1 MTEFLF
7 CLYRFTVKTS
17 EGAAFG
23 AALLAGVGV
32 GTWKTIQQ
40 ACEETIFTLEHTTPQ
55 TQTVAVYD
63 QYYRQY
69 TKLYPALKPTFDSL
83 SAFG

>member
-7 CLYRFTVKTS
+7 CLFRFTVKTS

-40 ACEETIFTLEHTTPQ
+40 ACEETICTLEHTTLRPKPWQ
-55 TQTVAVYD
+55 STTSITGSTQS
-63 QYYRQY
+63 Y
-69 TKLYPALKPTFDSL
+69 TWH
-83 SAFG
+83 